1 MFPDFFQTL
10 HGKVDVV
17 QIVNSLRSQSAE
29 DKINILKWRCKF
41 VMANGEE
48 IFSIHQPKI
57 PYRDDSDAIPF
68 LLNGN
73 L

>member
-48 IFSIHQPKI
+48 FFSIHQPKI
-57 PYRDDSDAIPF
+57 PYRDDIDAIPI

>member
-1 MFPDFFQTL
+1 MYGLVHRQTN
-10 HGKVDVV
+10 GK
-17 QIVNSLRSQSAE
+17 NRKRE
-29 DKINILKWRCKF
+29 WNGKIYFWGI
-41 VMANGEE
+41 

-57 PYRDDSDAIPF
+57 PYRDDIDAIPI